1 MQTPTVITAVCL
13 LMPVLVLQFRLI
25 SGHTIIDQ
33 HEGIEGNEAEPRA
46 LKSESVLMGI
56 ANSLIGGK
64 TKGTTGGGQSLS
76 LNMSNIVLMLV
87 LRGLIW
93 GVSYIQ
99 GSGKEARS
107 EDLQTSAADM
117 INETDMMLFLG
128 YLVADE
134 SGQHDCLN
142 LVACQQPTRAESYLR
157 SAEMVW
163 KTAKMLD
170 GVVPLDTKYEQM
182 LIELQEAID
191 NGKAGGDCQ
200 VRYKCYGPNNVDRFN
215 LT

>member
-1 MQTPTVITAVCL
+1 
-13 LMPVLVLQFRLI
+13 
-25 SGHTIIDQ
+25 
-33 HEGIEGNEAEPRA
+33 
-46 LKSESVLMGI
+46 
-56 ANSLIGGK
+56 
-64 TKGTTGGGQSLS
+64 
-76 LNMSNIVLMLV
+76 MLV

-170 GVVPLDTKYEQM
+170 GYDIITFYILTVRSGFIKNSRSNVM
-182 LIELQEAID
+182 L
-191 NGKAGGDCQ
+191 
-200 VRYKCYGPNNVDRFN
+200 
-215 LT
+215 T